1 MNLVLEKCGSRES
14 FEAPKFNTWRQEY
27 SYLLDTISEVVL
39 VKIKEK
45 NDLKSK
51 VIIGYYREKLEDLF
65 NVFNKNLQESL
76 KDAETKLKATFAD
89 RDKSRLVIND
99 VIIDWVAAL
108 EAYEIYIQDLGKDYD
123 QELKDLK
130 KILLND

>member
-1 MNLVLEKCGSRES
+1 MNLVLEKCGSREAC
-14 FEAPKFNTWRQEY
+14 EAPKFNTWRQEY
-27 SYLLDTISEVVL
+27 NYLLDTISEVIL
-39 VKIKEK
+39 VKRKEK

-51 VIIGYYREKLEDLF
+51 VIIGYYREKIEDLF
-65 NVFNKNLQESL
+65 NVFYRSLQESL
-76 KDAETKLKATFAD
+76 KDAETKLTATFAD

-108 EAYEIYIQDLGKDYD
+108 ETYEIYTQDLEKEYN

-130 KILLND
+130 KYY